1 MNYDIVIVGGAMTGT
16 TLALALSA
24 FTNGKMKIAVLER
37 QPAKQ
42 HQQSGFDARC
52 IALSDGSCQKFS
64 RIILPDGQN
73 LWQKIQ
79 PFSTHI
85 EQIHVSDKGHSGI
98 VEFSARESHL
108 QQLGAVIELQQAG
121 QIMLQAVEQSD
132 NIDYLCPVEIAHIEY
147 SQDGVKI
154 SLKNDRTL
162 TAQLLIGAD
171 GTKSEVASAVNI
183 SQEMLHDYGQTAII
197 ANVQTQQPHQN
208 RAFERFTT
216 EGPLALLPMK
226 DNLMSLVWC
235 VRHAD
240 ELLQTDENAFLTR
253 LQQQFG
259 WRLGRFDELLQAD
272 ENSFLTRLQ
281 QQFGW
286 RLGRFQ
292 RCGQRFVYPL
302 TLSRAAQH
310 VQARTVLIGNA
321 AQTLHPIAGQ
331 GFNLG
336 IRDVMT
342 LANIL
347 SYAYLQQQEI
357 GDDALLQQYENKRKA
372 DQKQMIQLT
381 DGLLTIFANN
391 LLPLQIGR
399 NLGLMA
405 LAQSSMLRQYF
416 AKPTLGWI

>member
-37 QPAKQ
+37 QPVKQ
-42 HQQSGFDARC
+42 HRQSGFDARC
-52 IALSDGSCQKFS
+52 IALSDGSCQKFA

-98 VEFSARESHL
+98 VEFSAREFHL
-108 QQLGAVIELQQAG
+108 QQLGAVVELQQVG
-121 QIMLQAVEQSD
+121 QILLQAIEQTD
-132 NIDYLCPVEIAHIEY
+132 NIDYLCLVEIAHLEC

-171 GTKSEVASAVNI
+171 GTRSEVASAVNI

-197 ANVQTQQPHQN
+197 ANVQIQQPHQN

-240 ELLQTDENAFLTR
+240 ELLQ
-253 LQQQFG
+253 
-259 WRLGRFDELLQAD
+259 AD

-292 RCGQRFVYPL
+292 RCGQRFAYPL

-357 GDDALLQQYENKRKA
+357 GYDALLQQYENKRKA
-372 DQKQMIQLT
+372 DQKRMIQLT

>member
-132 NIDYLCPVEIAHIEY
+132 NIDYLCPVEIAHIEC

-240 ELLQTDENAFLTR
+240 ELLHAGENA
-253 LQQQFG
+253 
-259 WRLGRFDELLQAD
+259 
-272 ENSFLTRLQ
+272 FLTRLQ

-292 RCGQRFVYPL
+292 RCGQRFAYPL

>member
-37 QPAKQ
+37 QLVKQ
-42 HQQSGFDARC
+42 HRQSGFDARC

-98 VEFSARESHL
+98 VEFSAREFHL
-108 QQLGAVIELQQAG
+108 QQLGAVIELQQVG
-121 QIMLQAVEQSD
+121 QILLQAVEQSD
-132 NIDYLCPVEIAHIEY
+132 NIDYLCPVEIAHIER

-197 ANVQTQQPHQN
+197 TNVQTQQPHQN

-240 ELLQTDENAFLTR
+240 ELLQ
-253 LQQQFG
+253 
-259 WRLGRFDELLQAD
+259 AD

-292 RCGQRFVYPL
+292 RCGQRFAYPL
-302 TLSRAAQH
+302 TLSCAAQH

-342 LANIL
+342 LVNIL

-399 NLGLMA
+399 NLGLMV

>member
-1 MNYDIVIVGGAMTGT
+1 MNYDIVIVGGAMTGI

-98 VEFSARESHL
+98 VEFSAREFHL

-121 QIMLQAVEQSD
+121 QILLQAVEQSD
-132 NIDYLCPVEIAHIEY
+132 NIDYLCPVEIAHIER

-171 GTKSEVASAVNI
+171 GTRSEVASAVNI

-240 ELLQTDENAFLTR
+240 ELLQ
-253 LQQQFG
+253 
-259 WRLGRFDELLQAD
+259 AD

-292 RCGQRFVYPL
+292 RCGQRFAYPL
-302 TLSRAAQH
+302 TLSCAPQH
-310 VQARTVLIGNA
+310 IQARTVLIGNA

-357 GDDALLQQYENKRKA
+357 SDDALLQQYENKRKA

>member
-121 QIMLQAVEQSD
+121 QILLQTIEQTD
-132 NIDYLCPVEIAHIEY
+132 NIDYLCPVEIAHIER

-259 WRLGRFDELLQAD
+259 WRLGRF
-272 ENSFLTRLQ
+272 
-281 QQFGW
+281 
-286 RLGRFQ
+286 Q
-292 RCGQRFVYPL
+292 RCGQRFAYPL

>member
-52 IALSDGSCQKFS
+52 IALSDGSCQKFA

-98 VEFSARESHL
+98 VEFSAREFHL
-108 QQLGAVIELQQAG
+108 QQLGAVIELQQVG
-121 QIMLQAVEQSD
+121 QILLQAVEQSD
-132 NIDYLCPVEIAHIEY
+132 NIDYLCPVEIAHIERL
-147 SQDGVKI
+147 QDSVKI

-226 DNLMSLVWC
+226 DNLISLVWC

-240 ELLQTDENAFLTR
+240 ELLQAGENA
-253 LQQQFG
+253 
-259 WRLGRFDELLQAD
+259 
-272 ENSFLTRLQ
+272 FLTRLQ

-292 RCGQRFVYPL
+292 RCGQRFAYPL

-357 GDDALLQQYENKRKA
+357 GDNALLQQYENTRKA

>member
-37 QPAKQ
+37 QLVKQ
-42 HQQSGFDARC
+42 HRQSGFDARC
-52 IALSDGSCQKFS
+52 IALSDGSCQKFA

-98 VEFSARESHL
+98 VEFSAREFHL

-132 NIDYLCPVEIAHIEY
+132 NIDYLCPVEIAHIER

-197 ANVQTQQPHQN
+197 TNVQTQQPHQN

-240 ELLQTDENAFLTR
+240 ELLQ
-253 LQQQFG
+253 
-259 WRLGRFDELLQAD
+259 AD

-292 RCGQRFVYPL
+292 RCGQRFAYPL
-302 TLSRAAQH
+302 TLSCAPQH
-310 VQARTVLIGNA
+310 IQARTVLIGNA

-357 GDDALLQQYENKRKA
+357 GYDALLQQYENKRKA

-405 LAQSSMLRQYF
+405 LAQSSMLRQHF

>member
-37 QPAKQ
+37 QPVKQ

-52 IALSDGSCQKFS
+52 IALSDGSCQKFAQ
-64 RIILPDGQN
+64 IILPDGQN

-132 NIDYLCPVEIAHIEY
+132 NIDYLCPVEIAHIER

-240 ELLQTDENAFLTR
+240 ELLHAGENA
-253 LQQQFG
+253 
-259 WRLGRFDELLQAD
+259 
-272 ENSFLTRLQ
+272 FLTRLQ

-292 RCGQRFVYPL
+292 RCGQRFAYPL

>member
-52 IALSDGSCQKFS
+52 IALSDGSCQRFS

-132 NIDYLCPVEIAHIEY
+132 NIDYLCPVEIAHIEC

-259 WRLGRFDELLQAD
+259 WRLGRF
-272 ENSFLTRLQ
+272 
-281 QQFGW
+281 
-286 RLGRFQ
+286 Q
-292 RCGQRFVYPL
+292 RCGQRFAYPL

>member
-1 MNYDIVIVGGAMTGT
+1 MHYDIVIIGGAMTGT

-24 FTNGKMKIAVLER
+24 FTNAKMTIAVLER
-37 QPAKQ
+37 QPVKQ

-52 IALSDGSCQKFS
+52 IALSDGSCQKFA

-98 VEFSARESHL
+98 VEFSAREFHL
-108 QQLGAVIELQQAG
+108 QQLGAVIELQQVG
-121 QIMLQAVEQSD
+121 QILLQAVEQSD
-132 NIDYLCPVEIAHIEY
+132 NIDYLCPVEIAHIEH

-226 DNLMSLVWC
+226 DNLISLVWC

-240 ELLQTDENAFLTR
+240 ELLQ
-253 LQQQFG
+253 
-259 WRLGRFDELLQAD
+259 AD
-272 ENSFLTRLQ
+272 ESTFLTRLQ

-292 RCGQRFVYPL
+292 RCGQRFAYPL

-357 GDDALLQQYENKRKA
+357 GDDALLQQYENKRKE

>member
-37 QPAKQ
+37 QPVKQ
-42 HQQSGFDARC
+42 HRQSGFDARC
-52 IALSDGSCQKFS
+52 IVLSDGSCQKFA

-98 VEFSARESHL
+98 VEFSAREFHL
-108 QQLGAVIELQQAG
+108 QQLGAVIELQQVG
-121 QIMLQAVEQSD
+121 QILLQAIEQTD
-132 NIDYLCPVEIAHIEY
+132 NIDYLCLVEIAHIEC

-171 GTKSEVASAVNI
+171 GTRSEVASAVNI

-197 ANVQTQQPHQN
+197 ANVQIQQPHQN

-240 ELLQTDENAFLTR
+240 ELLQ
-253 LQQQFG
+253 
-259 WRLGRFDELLQAD
+259 AD

-292 RCGQRFVYPL
+292 RCGQRFAYPL

-357 GDDALLQQYENKRKA
+357 GYDALLQQYENKRKA
-372 DQKQMIQLT
+372 DQKRMIQLT

>member
-37 QPAKQ
+37 QPVKQ
-42 HQQSGFDARC
+42 HRQSGFDARC
-52 IALSDGSCQKFS
+52 IALSDGSCQKFA

-98 VEFSARESHL
+98 VEFSAREFHL
-108 QQLGAVIELQQAG
+108 QQLGAVIELQQVG
-121 QIMLQAVEQSD
+121 QILLQAIEQTD
-132 NIDYLCPVEIAHIEY
+132 NIDYLCLVEIAHIEC

-171 GTKSEVASAVNI
+171 GTRSEVASAVNI

-226 DNLMSLVWC
+226 DNLISLVWC

-240 ELLQTDENAFLTR
+240 ELLQ
-253 LQQQFG
+253 
-259 WRLGRFDELLQAD
+259 AD
-272 ENSFLTRLQ
+272 ESTFLTRLQ

-292 RCGQRFVYPL
+292 RCGQRFAYPL

>member
-98 VEFSARESHL
+98 VEFSAREFHL
-108 QQLGAVIELQQAG
+108 QQLGAVIELQQVG
-121 QIMLQAVEQSD
+121 QILLQAVEQSD
-132 NIDYLCPVEIAHIEY
+132 NIDYLCPVEIAHIER

-162 TAQLLIGAD
+162 TAQLFIGAD

-240 ELLQTDENAFLTR
+240 ELLHAGENAFLTR

-259 WRLGRFDELLQAD
+259 WRLGC
-272 ENSFLTRLQ
+272 
-281 QQFGW
+281 
-286 RLGRFQ
+286 FQ
-292 RCGQRFVYPL
+292 RCGQRFAYPL

-405 LAQSSMLRQYF
+405 LAQSSMLREYF

>member
-52 IALSDGSCQKFS
+52 IALSDGSCQRFS

-132 NIDYLCPVEIAHIEY
+132 NIDYLCPVEIAHIEC

-226 DNLMSLVWC
+226 DNLMFLVWC

-259 WRLGRFDELLQAD
+259 WRLGRF
-272 ENSFLTRLQ
+272 
-281 QQFGW
+281 
-286 RLGRFQ
+286 Q
-292 RCGQRFVYPL
+292 RCGQRFAYPL

>member
-98 VEFSARESHL
+98 VEFSAREFHL

-132 NIDYLCPVEIAHIEY
+132 NIDYLCPVEIAHIER

-240 ELLQTDENAFLTR
+240 ELLHAGENAFLTR

-259 WRLGRFDELLQAD
+259 WRLGC
-272 ENSFLTRLQ
+272 
-281 QQFGW
+281 
-286 RLGRFQ
+286 FQ
-292 RCGQRFVYPL
+292 RCGQRFAYPL
-302 TLSRAAQH
+302 TLSCAPQH
-310 VQARTVLIGNA
+310 IQARTVLIGNA

-405 LAQSSMLRQYF
+405 LAQSSMLREYF

>member
-37 QPAKQ
+37 QPVKQ
-42 HQQSGFDARC
+42 HRQSGFDARC
-52 IALSDGSCQKFS
+52 IALSDGSCQKFA

-98 VEFSARESHL
+98 VEFSAREFHL
-108 QQLGAVIELQQAG
+108 QQLGAVIELQQVG
-121 QIMLQAVEQSD
+121 QILLQAIEQTD
-132 NIDYLCPVEIAHIEY
+132 NIDYLCLVEIAHIEC

-240 ELLQTDENAFLTR
+240 ELLQ
-253 LQQQFG
+253 
-259 WRLGRFDELLQAD
+259 AD

-292 RCGQRFVYPL
+292 RCGQRFAYPL

-347 SYAYLQQQEI
+347 SYAYSQQQEI

>member
-1 MNYDIVIVGGAMTGT
+1 MNCDIVIVGGAMTGT

-37 QPAKQ
+37 QPVKQ

-52 IALSDGSCQKFS
+52 IALSDSSCQKFS

-98 VEFSARESHL
+98 VEFSAREFHL
-108 QQLGAVIELQQAG
+108 QQLGAVVELQQVG
-121 QIMLQAVEQSD
+121 QILLQAVEQSD
-132 NIDYLCPVEIAHIEY
+132 NIDYLCPVEIAHIER

-226 DNLMSLVWC
+226 DNLISLVWC

-240 ELLQTDENAFLTR
+240 ELLQ
-253 LQQQFG
+253 
-259 WRLGRFDELLQAD
+259 AD
-272 ENSFLTRLQ
+272 ESTFLTRLQ

-292 RCGQRFVYPL
+292 RCGQRFAYPL

>member
-1 MNYDIVIVGGAMTGT
+1 MNYDIVIVGGAMTGI

-52 IALSDGSCQKFS
+52 IALSDGSCQKFA
-64 RIILPDGQN
+64 RIILPNGQN

-98 VEFSARESHL
+98 VEFSAREFHL

-121 QIMLQAVEQSD
+121 QILLQAVEQSD
-132 NIDYLCPVEIAHIEY
+132 NIDYLCPVEIAHIER

-183 SQEMLHDYGQTAII
+183 SQEMLHDYGQTAVI

-235 VRHAD
+235 VRYAD

-259 WRLGRFDELLQAD
+259 WRLGRF
-272 ENSFLTRLQ
+272 
-281 QQFGW
+281 
-286 RLGRFQ
+286 Q
-292 RCGQRFVYPL
+292 RCGQRFAYPL

-310 VQARTVLIGNA
+310 IQARTVLIGNA

>member
-1 MNYDIVIVGGAMTGT
+1 MFPTKDIV
-16 TLALALSA
+16 AL
-24 FTNGKMKIAVLER
+24 
-37 QPAKQ
+37 
-42 HQQSGFDARC
+42 
-52 IALSDGSCQKFS
+52 
-64 RIILPDGQN
+64 
-73 LWQKIQ
+73 
-79 PFSTHI
+79 
-85 EQIHVSDKGHSGI
+85 
-98 VEFSARESHL
+98 
-108 QQLGAVIELQQAG
+108 
-121 QIMLQAVEQSD
+121 LQAVEQSD

-259 WRLGRFDELLQAD
+259 WRLGRF
-272 ENSFLTRLQ
+272 
-281 QQFGW
+281 
-286 RLGRFQ
+286 Q
-292 RCGQRFVYPL
+292 RCGQRFAYPL

>member
-37 QPAKQ
+37 QPVKQ

-52 IALSDGSCQKFS
+52 IALSDGSCQKFAQ
-64 RIILPDGQN
+64 IILPDGQN

-98 VEFSARESHL
+98 VEFSAREFHL
-108 QQLGAVIELQQAG
+108 QQLGAVIELQQVG
-121 QIMLQAVEQSD
+121 QILLQAVEQSD
-132 NIDYLCPVEIAHIEY
+132 NIDYLCPVEIAHIER

-226 DNLMSLVWC
+226 DNLISLVWC

-240 ELLQTDENAFLTR
+240 ELLQ
-253 LQQQFG
+253 
-259 WRLGRFDELLQAD
+259 AD
-272 ENSFLTRLQ
+272 ESTFLTRLQ

-292 RCGQRFVYPL
+292 RCGQRFAYPL
-302 TLSRAAQH
+302 TLSCAPQH
-310 VQARTVLIGNA
+310 IQARTVLIGNA

>member
-24 FTNGKMKIAVLER
+24 FTNGKMKIAALER

-240 ELLQTDENAFLTR
+240 ELLQTDENAFLP
-253 LQQQFG
+253 
-259 WRLGRFDELLQAD
+259 
-272 ENSFLTRLQ
+272 RLQ

-292 RCGQRFVYPL
+292 RCGQRFAYPL

>member
-1 MNYDIVIVGGAMTGT
+1 MNCDIVIVGGAMTGT

-37 QPAKQ
+37 QPVKQ

-52 IALSDGSCQKFS
+52 IALSDSSCQKFS

-79 PFSTHI
+79 SFSTHI

-98 VEFSARESHL
+98 VEFSAREFHL
-108 QQLGAVIELQQAG
+108 QQLGAVVELQQVG
-121 QIMLQAVEQSD
+121 QILLQAVEQSD
-132 NIDYLCPVEIAHIEY
+132 NIDYLCPVEIAHIER

-226 DNLMSLVWC
+226 DNLISLVWC

-240 ELLQTDENAFLTR
+240 ELLQ
-253 LQQQFG
+253 
-259 WRLGRFDELLQAD
+259 AD
-272 ENSFLTRLQ
+272 ESTFLTRLQ

-292 RCGQRFVYPL
+292 RCGQRFAYPL

>member
-1 MNYDIVIVGGAMTGT
+1 MHYDIVIVGGAMTGT

-24 FTNGKMKIAVLER
+24 FTNAKMTIAVLER
-37 QPAKQ
+37 QPVKQ

-52 IALSDGSCQKFS
+52 IALSDSSCQKFS
-64 RIILPDGQN
+64 QIILPDGQN

-98 VEFSARESHL
+98 VEFSAREFHL
-108 QQLGAVIELQQAG
+108 QQLGAVVELQQVG
-121 QIMLQAVEQSD
+121 QILLQAVEQSD
-132 NIDYLCPVEIAHIEY
+132 NIDYLCPVQIAHIER

-226 DNLMSLVWC
+226 DNLISLVWC

-240 ELLQTDENAFLTR
+240 ELLQ
-253 LQQQFG
+253 
-259 WRLGRFDELLQAD
+259 AD
-272 ENSFLTRLQ
+272 ESTFLTRLQ

-292 RCGQRFVYPL
+292 RCGQRFAYPL

>member
-259 WRLGRFDELLQAD
+259 WRLGRF
-272 ENSFLTRLQ
+272 
-281 QQFGW
+281 
-286 RLGRFQ
+286 Q
-292 RCGQRFVYPL
+292 RCGQRFAYPL

>member
-24 FTNGKMKIAVLER
+24 FINGKMKIAVLER
-37 QPAKQ
+37 RPGKQ

-98 VEFSARESHL
+98 VEFSAREFHL
-108 QQLGAVIELQQAG
+108 QQLGAVIELQQVG
-121 QIMLQAVEQSD
+121 QILLQAVEQSD
-132 NIDYLCPVEIAHIEY
+132 NIDYLCPVEIAHIER

-240 ELLQTDENAFLTR
+240 ELLQ
-253 LQQQFG
+253 
-259 WRLGRFDELLQAD
+259 AD

-292 RCGQRFVYPL
+292 RCGQRFAYPL
-302 TLSRAAQH
+302 TLSCAAQH

-342 LANIL
+342 LVNIL

-399 NLGLMA
+399 NLGLMV

>member
-37 QPAKQ
+37 QLVKQ
-42 HQQSGFDARC
+42 HRQSGFDARC
-52 IALSDGSCQKFS
+52 IALSDGSCQKFA

-98 VEFSARESHL
+98 VEFSAREFHL

-132 NIDYLCPVEIAHIEY
+132 NIDYLCPVEIAHIER

-197 ANVQTQQPHQN
+197 TNVQTQQPHQN

-240 ELLQTDENAFLTR
+240 ELLQ
-253 LQQQFG
+253 
-259 WRLGRFDELLQAD
+259 AD

-292 RCGQRFVYPL
+292 RCGQRFAYPL
-302 TLSRAAQH
+302 TLSCAPQH
-310 VQARTVLIGNA
+310 IQARTVLIGNA

-357 GDDALLQQYENKRKA
+357 SDDALLQQYENKRKA

>member
-1 MNYDIVIVGGAMTGT
+1 MNYDIVIVGGAMTGI

-98 VEFSARESHL
+98 VEFSAREFHL

-132 NIDYLCPVEIAHIEY
+132 NIDYLCPVEIAHIER

-240 ELLQTDENAFLTR
+240 ELLQ
-253 LQQQFG
+253 
-259 WRLGRFDELLQAD
+259 AD

-292 RCGQRFVYPL
+292 RCGQRFAYPL

-357 GDDALLQQYENKRKA
+357 GDDALLQQYENKRKE

>member
-37 QPAKQ
+37 RPVKQ

-98 VEFSARESHL
+98 VEFSAREFHL
-108 QQLGAVIELQQAG
+108 QQLGAVIELQQVG
-121 QIMLQAVEQSD
+121 QILLQAVEQSD
-132 NIDYLCPVEIAHIEY
+132 NIDYLCPVEIAHIERL
-147 SQDGVKI
+147 QDSVKI

-240 ELLQTDENAFLTR
+240 ELLHAGENAFLTR

-259 WRLGRFDELLQAD
+259 WRLGC
-272 ENSFLTRLQ
+272 
-281 QQFGW
+281 
-286 RLGRFQ
+286 FQ
-292 RCGQRFVYPL
+292 RCGQRFAYPL
-302 TLSRAAQH
+302 TLSRAVQH

-405 LAQSSMLRQYF
+405 LAQSSMLREYF

>member
-37 QPAKQ
+37 QPVKQ
-42 HQQSGFDARC
+42 HRQSGFDARC
-52 IALSDGSCQKFS
+52 IALSDGSCQKFA

-98 VEFSARESHL
+98 VEFSAREFHL
-108 QQLGAVIELQQAG
+108 QQLGAVIELQQVG
-121 QIMLQAVEQSD
+121 QILLQAIEQTD
-132 NIDYLCPVEIAHIEY
+132 NIDYLCPVEIAHIER

-197 ANVQTQQPHQN
+197 TNVQTQQPHQN

-240 ELLQTDENAFLTR
+240 ELLQADENAFLTR

-259 WRLGRFDELLQAD
+259 WRLGRF
-272 ENSFLTRLQ
+272 
-281 QQFGW
+281 
-286 RLGRFQ
+286 Q
-292 RCGQRFVYPL
+292 RCDQRFAYPL

-357 GDDALLQQYENKRKA
+357 SDDALLQQYENKRKA

>member
-132 NIDYLCPVEIAHIEY
+132 NIDYLCPVEIAHIEC

-154 SLKNDRTL
+154 SLKNGRTL

-259 WRLGRFDELLQAD
+259 WRLGRF
-272 ENSFLTRLQ
+272 
-281 QQFGW
+281 
-286 RLGRFQ
+286 Q
-292 RCGQRFVYPL
+292 RCGQRFAYPL

>member
-24 FTNGKMKIAVLER
+24 FTNGKMKIAVLEK
-37 QPAKQ
+37 QPSKQ

-52 IALSDGSCQKFS
+52 IALSDGSCQKFA

-98 VEFSARESHL
+98 VEFSAREFHL
-108 QQLGAVIELQQAG
+108 QQLGAVIELQQVG
-121 QIMLQAVEQSD
+121 QILLQAIEQTD
-132 NIDYLCPVEIAHIEY
+132 NIDYLCLVEIAHIEC

-171 GTKSEVASAVNI
+171 GTRSEVASAVNI

-197 ANVQTQQPHQN
+197 ANVQIQQPHQN

-240 ELLQTDENAFLTR
+240 ELLQ
-253 LQQQFG
+253 
-259 WRLGRFDELLQAD
+259 AD

-281 QQFGW
+281 RQFGW

-292 RCGQRFVYPL
+292 RCGQRFAYPL

-357 GDDALLQQYENKRKA
+357 GYDALLQQYENKRKA
-372 DQKQMIQLT
+372 DQKRMIQLT

>member
-37 QPAKQ
+37 QPVKQ
-42 HQQSGFDARC
+42 HRQSGFDARC
-52 IALSDGSCQKFS
+52 IALSDGSCQKFA

-98 VEFSARESHL
+98 VEFSAREFHL
-108 QQLGAVIELQQAG
+108 QQLGAVIELQQVG
-121 QIMLQAVEQSD
+121 QILLQAIEQTD
-132 NIDYLCPVEIAHIEY
+132 NIDYLCLVEIAHIEC

-171 GTKSEVASAVNI
+171 GTRSEVASAVNI

-240 ELLQTDENAFLTR
+240 ELLQ
-253 LQQQFG
+253 
-259 WRLGRFDELLQAD
+259 AD

-292 RCGQRFVYPL
+292 RCGQRFAYPL

>member
-1 MNYDIVIVGGAMTGT
+1 MHYDIVIVGGAMTGT

-37 QPAKQ
+37 QPSKQ

-52 IALSDGSCQKFS
+52 IALSDGSCQKFAQ
-64 RIILPDGQN
+64 IILPDGQN

-85 EQIHVSDKGHSGI
+85 EQVHVSDKGHSGI
-98 VEFSARESHL
+98 VEFSAREFHL
-108 QQLGAVIELQQAG
+108 QQLGAVIELQQVG
-121 QIMLQAVEQSD
+121 QILLQAVEQSD
-132 NIDYLCPVEIAHIEY
+132 NIDYLCPVEIAHIER

-240 ELLQTDENAFLTR
+240 ELLQ
-253 LQQQFG
+253 
-259 WRLGRFDELLQAD
+259 AD

-292 RCGQRFVYPL
+292 RCGQRFAYPL
-302 TLSRAAQH
+302 TLSCAAQH

-342 LANIL
+342 LVNIL

-381 DGLLTIFANN
+381 GGLLTIFANN

>member
-98 VEFSARESHL
+98 VEFSAREFHL

-132 NIDYLCPVEIAHIEY
+132 NIDYLCPVEIAHIER

-240 ELLQTDENAFLTR
+240 ELLQ
-253 LQQQFG
+253 
-259 WRLGRFDELLQAD
+259 AD

-292 RCGQRFVYPL
+292 RCGQRFAYPL
-302 TLSRAAQH
+302 TLSCAAQH
-310 VQARTVLIGNA
+310 IQARTVLIGNA

-357 GDDALLQQYENKRKA
+357 SDDALLQQYENKRKA

>member
-37 QPAKQ
+37 QPVKQ

-52 IALSDGSCQKFS
+52 IALSDGSCQKFAQ
-64 RIILPDGQN
+64 IILPDGQN

-259 WRLGRFDELLQAD
+259 WRLGRF
-272 ENSFLTRLQ
+272 
-281 QQFGW
+281 
-286 RLGRFQ
+286 Q
-292 RCGQRFVYPL
+292 RCGQRFAYPL

>member
-24 FTNGKMKIAVLER
+24 FTNGKMKIAVLEK
-37 QPAKQ
+37 QPSKQ

-52 IALSDGSCQKFS
+52 IALSDGSCQKFA

-98 VEFSARESHL
+98 VEFSAREFHL
-108 QQLGAVIELQQAG
+108 QQLGAVIELQQVG
-121 QIMLQAVEQSD
+121 QILLQAVEQSD
-132 NIDYLCPVEIAHIEY
+132 NIDYLCPVEIAHIERL
-147 SQDGVKI
+147 QDSVKI

-240 ELLQTDENAFLTR
+240 ELLQ
-253 LQQQFG
+253 
-259 WRLGRFDELLQAD
+259 AD

-281 QQFGW
+281 RQFGW

-292 RCGQRFVYPL
+292 RYGQRFAYPL

-347 SYAYLQQQEI
+347 SYAYSQQQEI

-405 LAQSSMLRQYF
+405 LAQSSMLREYF

>member
-37 QPAKQ
+37 QLVKQ
-42 HQQSGFDARC
+42 HRQSGFDARC
-52 IALSDGSCQKFS
+52 IALSDGSCQKFA

-98 VEFSARESHL
+98 VEFSAREFHL

-121 QIMLQAVEQSD
+121 QILLQAVEQSD
-132 NIDYLCPVEIAHIEY
+132 NIDYLCPVEIAHIER

-197 ANVQTQQPHQN
+197 ANVQIQQPHQN

-226 DNLMSLVWC
+226 DNMMSLVWC

-240 ELLQTDENAFLTR
+240 ELLQAGENA
-253 LQQQFG
+253 
-259 WRLGRFDELLQAD
+259 
-272 ENSFLTRLQ
+272 FLTRLQ

-292 RCGQRFVYPL
+292 RCGQRFAYPL

-310 VQARTVLIGNA
+310 IQARTVLIGNA

-357 GDDALLQQYENKRKA
+357 SDDALLQQYENKRKA

>member
-52 IALSDGSCQKFS
+52 IALSDGSCQRFS

-132 NIDYLCPVEIAHIEY
+132 NIDYLCPVEIAHIEC

-240 ELLQTDENAFLTR
+240 ELLQ
-253 LQQQFG
+253 
-259 WRLGRFDELLQAD
+259 AD

-292 RCGQRFVYPL
+292 RCGQRFAYPL